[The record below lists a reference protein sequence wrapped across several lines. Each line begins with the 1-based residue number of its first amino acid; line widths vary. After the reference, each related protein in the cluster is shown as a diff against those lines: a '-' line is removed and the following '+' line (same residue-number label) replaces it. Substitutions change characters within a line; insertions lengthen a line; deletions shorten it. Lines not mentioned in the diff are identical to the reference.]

1 MSNDTGST
9 NRMNSV
15 NHIAHDNPSRGYSA
29 RHSTFDSP
37 FNMDFEYGYISMM
50 TNFSSFVS
58 RTQDMYS
65 RMEEGFSDLLETQRE
80 RRIQSYMRRRQNNR
94 DALVA
99 AVDDEVDNN
108 SNSLESRGSRGSRG
122 SIRTRDAHIYIND
135 DDDDDDNAGQTGET
149 GEMGETP
156 NTTNTTNNTNTTNTT
171 NTTHNNRQRQPQR
184 QANRGG
190 LFDMGNILY
199 SVVPRTVIIDPNS
212 AGLRGLNGLSIHQV
226 EENTE
231 IINYDSIPSNEI
243 LNTECPISISPFTNT
258 SVVLRL
264 KRCGHCF
271 VPFRMMAW
279 LETHSTCPLCRLS
292 VIEPVTGAA
301 TGTNASAENLAQT
314 GDTDMNSDTIT
325 GPDMTNL
332 FNSIRDNLVNSFN
345 NMATATATAT
355 APAATPTSTSSA
367 NNATQLLNQLSN
379 LSIDNVNDDSIMFSF
394 DMPPNSSAYG
404 SQINDLNELSNSYII
419 PQLSQ
424 LFSNT
429 LGRGASSRAPPN
441 NNSNNNHDNNT
452 NNDGDDHNM
461 DLD

>member
-9 NRMNSV
+9 SRVNSV

-135 DDDDDDNAGQTGET
+135 DDDDEADADAGQTGET
-149 GEMGETP
+149 GETRETVETP
-156 NTTNTTNNTNTTNTT
+156 
-171 NTTHNNRQRQPQR
+171 NTTHNNRQRQPQGQPQR

-301 TGTNASAENLAQT
+301 TRTNASAENVAQT
-314 GDTDMNSDTIT
+314 GDTDTNSDTIN

-345 NMATATATAT
+345 NMATAT

-394 DMPPNSSAYG
+394 DMPPNSSTYG

-441 NNSNNNHDNNT
+441 DTPNNSRDNNT
-452 NNDGDDHNM
+452 NNESDDHNM

>member
-9 NRMNSV
+9 NRMNSI

-50 TNFSSFVS
+50 TNFSSFVA

-108 SNSLESRGSRGSRG
+108 SNSLESRGSRGS
-122 SIRTRDAHIYIND
+122 IRTRDAHIYIND
-135 DDDDDDNAGQTGET
+135 DDDDDADAGQTEETGET
-149 GEMGETP
+149 GETGEIGETP
-156 NTTNTTNNTNTTNTT
+156 NTTNN
-171 NTTHNNRQRQPQR
+171 THNNRQRQPRGQSQR
-184 QANRGG
+184 QTNRGG
-190 LFDMGNILY
+190 LFDMGSILY

-212 AGLRGLNGLSIHQV
+212 AGLRGISIHQV

-279 LETHSTCPLCRLS
+279 LETNSTCPLCRLS
-292 VIEPVTGAA
+292 VVEPA
-301 TGTNASAENLAQT
+301 TGINAGPENVAQT
-314 GDTDMNSDTIT
+314 GDTDTNGDTIN

-345 NMATATATAT
+345 NMATATA
-355 APAATPTSTSSA
+355 PAATPTYTSSA

-441 NNSNNNHDNNT
+441 DTPNNNPNNSHGNNT
-452 NNDGDDHNM
+452 NNESDDHNM

>member
-1 MSNDTGST
+1 MGS
-9 NRMNSV
+9 
-15 NHIAHDNPSRGYSA
+15 
-29 RHSTFDSP
+29 
-37 FNMDFEYGYISMM
+37 
-50 TNFSSFVS
+50 
-58 RTQDMYS
+58 
-65 RMEEGFSDLLETQRE
+65 
-80 RRIQSYMRRRQNNR
+80 
-94 DALVA
+94 
-99 AVDDEVDNN
+99 
-108 SNSLESRGSRGSRG
+108 
-122 SIRTRDAHIYIND
+122 
-135 DDDDDDNAGQTGET
+135 
-149 GEMGETP
+149 
-156 NTTNTTNNTNTTNTT
+156 
-171 NTTHNNRQRQPQR
+171 
-184 QANRGG
+184 
-190 LFDMGNILY
+190 ILY
-199 SVVPRTVIIDPNS
+199 SVVPKTVIIDPNS
-212 AGLRGLNGLSIHQV
+212 AGLRGISIHQV

-264 KRCGHCF
+264 KRCGHCI

-292 VIEPVTGAA
+292 VIEPVTGAS
-301 TGTNASAENLAQT
+301 TGTNAGAENVAQT
-314 GDTDMNSDTIT
+314 GDTDTNSDTIND
-325 GPDMTNL
+325 PDMTNL

-355 APAATPTSTSSA
+355 APAETPTSTSSA

-394 DMPPNSSAYG
+394 DMPPSSSAYG

-429 LGRGASSRAPPN
+429 RGRGVSSRAPPDNTPN
-441 NNSNNNHDNNT
+441 NPDNNT
-452 NNDGDDHNM
+452 NNEGDDDNM

>member
-1 MSNDTGST
+1 MSNDTGSA

-58 RTQDMYS
+58 RTQDLYS
-65 RMEEGFSDLLETQRE
+65 RMEEGFSELLETQRE

-135 DDDDDDNAGQTGET
+135 DDDDNEVDAGQTGET
-149 GEMGETP
+149 GETGDTGETH
-156 NTTNTTNNTNTTNTT
+156 NSSNTTNNNTQGQRD
-171 NTTHNNRQRQPQR
+171 RQTSRR
-184 QANRGG
+184 G

-212 AGLRGLNGLSIHQV
+212 AGLRGGTLNRGLNGLSIHQV

-231 IINYDSIPSNEI
+231 IINYDSIPTNEI
-243 LNTECPISISPFTNT
+243 LNTECPISISPFTST

-279 LETHSTCPLCRLS
+279 LETNSTCPLCRLS
-292 VIEPVTGAA
+292 VVEPVTGA
-301 TGTNASAENLAQT
+301 ENDAQT
-314 GDTDMNSDTIT
+314 GDVDTNSDTIN

-345 NMATATATAT
+345 NMATAPAPAPATAT
-355 APAATPTSTSSA
+355 TATPTSTSSA

-404 SQINDLNELSNSYII
+404 SQLNDLNELSNSYII

-429 LGRGASSRAPPN
+429 LGRGASNRAPPSNTPN
-441 NNSNNNHDNNT
+441 NNTDNNT
-452 NNDGDDHNM
+452 NNDSDDHNM